1 MTKKYKIAYKVIIS
15 IAILML
21 ISIVV
26 YKVYKMNLGVDDIKN
41 YVESFG
47 KLGPI
52 IYIIMFSLVPLTLF
66 PDSILAISSGLIFG
80 LVNGYIYT
88 AIGALIGG
96 TISFYISRK
105 LGRNVV
111 KKLTKEKLDKVEN
124 MINERGFF
132 IVLMLR
138 LIPLF
143 PFDVISYGSG
153 LTSIR
158 YKDFILATFFGTI
171 PGIFVFV
178 NIGAQSVN
186 IGSKSFYL
194 SIAALILLLVVS
206 IILKK
211 TPNNVT
217 ILALL
222 LGISTSIFLYF
233 DMQIIAVTLLWV
245 SGYLD
250 AVDGAMARRS
260 NSSSSFG
267 TLLDIV
273 SDRIVEVSIVLVLG
287 LKFVD
292 VRYNL
297 IVLTVCILMSMT
309 IFLTVGALSEKKGVK
324 SFYYQAGVA
333 ERSEGFI
340 FFSLMILIPSYLGI
354 ITNIFSILIIITA
367 IQRFLEAKRLLD

>member
-1 MTKKYKIAYKVIIS
+1 MLDTHARKYV
-15 IAILML
+15 
-21 ISIVV
+21 
-26 YKVYKMNLGVDDIKN
+26 N
-41 YVESFG
+41 
-47 KLGPI
+47 PI
-52 IYIIMFSLVPLTLF
+52 IEL
-66 PDSILAISSGLIFG
+66 
-80 LVNGYIYT
+80 
-88 AIGALIGG
+88 GAEFLL
-96 TISFYISRK
+96 K
-105 LGRNVV
+105 L
-111 KKLTKEKLDKVEN
+111 KL
-124 MINERGFF
+124 
-132 IVLMLR
+132 
-138 LIPLF
+138 
-143 PFDVISYGSG
+143 
-153 LTSIR
+153 
-158 YKDFILATFFGTI
+158 
-171 PGIFVFV
+171 
-178 NIGAQSVN
+178 
-186 IGSKSFYL
+186 
-194 SIAALILLLVVS
+194 
-206 IILKK
+206 

-222 LGISTSIFLYF
+222 LGVSTSIFLYF

-340 FFSLMILIPSYLGI
+340 FFSFMILIPSYLGI

>member
-1 MTKKYKIAYKVIIS
+1 MLDTHARKYV
-15 IAILML
+15 
-21 ISIVV
+21 
-26 YKVYKMNLGVDDIKN
+26 N
-41 YVESFG
+41 
-47 KLGPI
+47 PI
-52 IYIIMFSLVPLTLF
+52 IEL
-66 PDSILAISSGLIFG
+66 
-80 LVNGYIYT
+80 
-88 AIGALIGG
+88 GAKFLL
-96 TISFYISRK
+96 K
-105 LGRNVV
+105 L
-111 KKLTKEKLDKVEN
+111 KL
-124 MINERGFF
+124 
-132 IVLMLR
+132 
-138 LIPLF
+138 
-143 PFDVISYGSG
+143 
-153 LTSIR
+153 
-158 YKDFILATFFGTI
+158 
-171 PGIFVFV
+171 
-178 NIGAQSVN
+178 
-186 IGSKSFYL
+186 
-194 SIAALILLLVVS
+194 
-206 IILKK
+206 

-222 LGISTSIFLYF
+222 LGVSTSIFLYF

-260 NSSSSFG
+260 NSASSFG

-324 SFYYQAGVA
+324 SFYYQAGVV

>member
-1 MTKKYKIAYKVIIS
+1 MLDTHARKYV
-15 IAILML
+15 
-21 ISIVV
+21 
-26 YKVYKMNLGVDDIKN
+26 N
-41 YVESFG
+41 
-47 KLGPI
+47 PI
-52 IYIIMFSLVPLTLF
+52 IEL
-66 PDSILAISSGLIFG
+66 
-80 LVNGYIYT
+80 
-88 AIGALIGG
+88 GAKFL
-96 TISFYISRK
+96 
-105 LGRNVV
+105 
-111 KKLTKEKLDKVEN
+111 
-124 MINERGFF
+124 
-132 IVLMLR
+132 LR
-138 LIPLF
+138 LKL
-143 PFDVISYGSG
+143 
-153 LTSIR
+153 
-158 YKDFILATFFGTI
+158 
-171 PGIFVFV
+171 
-178 NIGAQSVN
+178 
-186 IGSKSFYL
+186 
-194 SIAALILLLVVS
+194 
-206 IILKK
+206 

>member
-1 MTKKYKIAYKVIIS
+1 MLDTHARKYV
-15 IAILML
+15 
-21 ISIVV
+21 
-26 YKVYKMNLGVDDIKN
+26 N
-41 YVESFG
+41 
-47 KLGPI
+47 PI
-52 IYIIMFSLVPLTLF
+52 IEL
-66 PDSILAISSGLIFG
+66 
-80 LVNGYIYT
+80 
-88 AIGALIGG
+88 GAEFLL
-96 TISFYISRK
+96 K
-105 LGRNVV
+105 L
-111 KKLTKEKLDKVEN
+111 KL
-124 MINERGFF
+124 
-132 IVLMLR
+132 
-138 LIPLF
+138 
-143 PFDVISYGSG
+143 
-153 LTSIR
+153 
-158 YKDFILATFFGTI
+158 
-171 PGIFVFV
+171 
-178 NIGAQSVN
+178 
-186 IGSKSFYL
+186 
-194 SIAALILLLVVS
+194 
-206 IILKK
+206 

-222 LGISTSIFLYF
+222 LGVSTSIFLYF

>member
-1 MTKKYKIAYKVIIS
+1 MLDTHARKYV
-15 IAILML
+15 
-21 ISIVV
+21 
-26 YKVYKMNLGVDDIKN
+26 N
-41 YVESFG
+41 
-47 KLGPI
+47 PI
-52 IYIIMFSLVPLTLF
+52 IEL
-66 PDSILAISSGLIFG
+66 
-80 LVNGYIYT
+80 
-88 AIGALIGG
+88 GAEFLL
-96 TISFYISRK
+96 K
-105 LGRNVV
+105 L
-111 KKLTKEKLDKVEN
+111 KL
-124 MINERGFF
+124 
-132 IVLMLR
+132 
-138 LIPLF
+138 
-143 PFDVISYGSG
+143 
-153 LTSIR
+153 
-158 YKDFILATFFGTI
+158 
-171 PGIFVFV
+171 
-178 NIGAQSVN
+178 
-186 IGSKSFYL
+186 
-194 SIAALILLLVVS
+194 
-206 IILKK
+206 

-222 LGISTSIFLYF
+222 LGVSTSIFLYF

-324 SFYYQAGVA
+324 SFYYQAGVV

-340 FFSLMILIPSYLGI
+340 FFSLIILIPSYLGI

>member
-1 MTKKYKIAYKVIIS
+1 MLDTHARKYV
-15 IAILML
+15 
-21 ISIVV
+21 
-26 YKVYKMNLGVDDIKN
+26 N
-41 YVESFG
+41 
-47 KLGPI
+47 PI
-52 IYIIMFSLVPLTLF
+52 IEL
-66 PDSILAISSGLIFG
+66 
-80 LVNGYIYT
+80 
-88 AIGALIGG
+88 GAEFLL
-96 TISFYISRK
+96 K
-105 LGRNVV
+105 L
-111 KKLTKEKLDKVEN
+111 KL
-124 MINERGFF
+124 
-132 IVLMLR
+132 
-138 LIPLF
+138 
-143 PFDVISYGSG
+143 
-153 LTSIR
+153 
-158 YKDFILATFFGTI
+158 
-171 PGIFVFV
+171 
-178 NIGAQSVN
+178 
-186 IGSKSFYL
+186 
-194 SIAALILLLVVS
+194 
-206 IILKK
+206 

-222 LGISTSIFLYF
+222 LGVSTSIFLYF

-260 NSSSSFG
+260 NRASSFG

>member
-1 MTKKYKIAYKVIIS
+1 MLDTHARKYV
-15 IAILML
+15 
-21 ISIVV
+21 
-26 YKVYKMNLGVDDIKN
+26 N
-41 YVESFG
+41 
-47 KLGPI
+47 PI
-52 IYIIMFSLVPLTLF
+52 IEL
-66 PDSILAISSGLIFG
+66 
-80 LVNGYIYT
+80 
-88 AIGALIGG
+88 GAEFLL
-96 TISFYISRK
+96 K
-105 LGRNVV
+105 L
-111 KKLTKEKLDKVEN
+111 KL
-124 MINERGFF
+124 
-132 IVLMLR
+132 
-138 LIPLF
+138 
-143 PFDVISYGSG
+143 
-153 LTSIR
+153 
-158 YKDFILATFFGTI
+158 
-171 PGIFVFV
+171 
-178 NIGAQSVN
+178 
-186 IGSKSFYL
+186 
-194 SIAALILLLVVS
+194 
-206 IILKK
+206 

-324 SFYYQAGVA
+324 SFYYQAGVV

>member
-1 MTKKYKIAYKVIIS
+1 MLDTHARKYV
-15 IAILML
+15 
-21 ISIVV
+21 
-26 YKVYKMNLGVDDIKN
+26 N
-41 YVESFG
+41 
-47 KLGPI
+47 PI
-52 IYIIMFSLVPLTLF
+52 IEL
-66 PDSILAISSGLIFG
+66 
-80 LVNGYIYT
+80 
-88 AIGALIGG
+88 GAEFLL
-96 TISFYISRK
+96 K
-105 LGRNVV
+105 L
-111 KKLTKEKLDKVEN
+111 KL
-124 MINERGFF
+124 
-132 IVLMLR
+132 
-138 LIPLF
+138 
-143 PFDVISYGSG
+143 
-153 LTSIR
+153 
-158 YKDFILATFFGTI
+158 
-171 PGIFVFV
+171 
-178 NIGAQSVN
+178 
-186 IGSKSFYL
+186 
-194 SIAALILLLVVS
+194 
-206 IILKK
+206 

-222 LGISTSIFLYF
+222 LGVSTSIFLYF
-233 DMQIIAVTLLWV
+233 DMQIIAVTLLWI

-250 AVDGAMARRS
+250 AVDGAMARRT

>member
-1 MTKKYKIAYKVIIS
+1 MLDTHARKYV
-15 IAILML
+15 
-21 ISIVV
+21 
-26 YKVYKMNLGVDDIKN
+26 N
-41 YVESFG
+41 
-47 KLGPI
+47 PI
-52 IYIIMFSLVPLTLF
+52 IEL
-66 PDSILAISSGLIFG
+66 
-80 LVNGYIYT
+80 
-88 AIGALIGG
+88 GAEFLL
-96 TISFYISRK
+96 K
-105 LGRNVV
+105 L
-111 KKLTKEKLDKVEN
+111 KL
-124 MINERGFF
+124 
-132 IVLMLR
+132 
-138 LIPLF
+138 
-143 PFDVISYGSG
+143 
-153 LTSIR
+153 
-158 YKDFILATFFGTI
+158 
-171 PGIFVFV
+171 
-178 NIGAQSVN
+178 
-186 IGSKSFYL
+186 
-194 SIAALILLLVVS
+194 
-206 IILKK
+206 

-222 LGISTSIFLYF
+222 LGVSTSIFLYF
-233 DMQIIAVTLLWV
+233 DMQIIAVTLLWI

-324 SFYYQAGVA
+324 SFYYQAGVV

>member
-1 MTKKYKIAYKVIIS
+1 MLDTHARKYV
-15 IAILML
+15 
-21 ISIVV
+21 
-26 YKVYKMNLGVDDIKN
+26 N
-41 YVESFG
+41 
-47 KLGPI
+47 PI
-52 IYIIMFSLVPLTLF
+52 IEL
-66 PDSILAISSGLIFG
+66 
-80 LVNGYIYT
+80 
-88 AIGALIGG
+88 GAKFLL
-96 TISFYISRK
+96 K
-105 LGRNVV
+105 L
-111 KKLTKEKLDKVEN
+111 KL
-124 MINERGFF
+124 
-132 IVLMLR
+132 
-138 LIPLF
+138 
-143 PFDVISYGSG
+143 
-153 LTSIR
+153 
-158 YKDFILATFFGTI
+158 
-171 PGIFVFV
+171 
-178 NIGAQSVN
+178 
-186 IGSKSFYL
+186 
-194 SIAALILLLVVS
+194 
-206 IILKK
+206 

-233 DMQIIAVTLLWV
+233 DMQVVAVIVLWI

-287 LKFVD
+287 IKFID

-297 IVLTVCILMSMT
+297 IVLNACILMSMT

-340 FFSLMILIPSYLGI
+340 FFSLMILFPGYLRI
-354 ITNIFSILIIITA
+354 ITNIFSILITVTA

>member
-1 MTKKYKIAYKVIIS
+1 MLDTHARKYV
-15 IAILML
+15 
-21 ISIVV
+21 
-26 YKVYKMNLGVDDIKN
+26 N
-41 YVESFG
+41 
-47 KLGPI
+47 PI
-52 IYIIMFSLVPLTLF
+52 IEL
-66 PDSILAISSGLIFG
+66 
-80 LVNGYIYT
+80 
-88 AIGALIGG
+88 GAEFLL
-96 TISFYISRK
+96 K
-105 LGRNVV
+105 L
-111 KKLTKEKLDKVEN
+111 KL
-124 MINERGFF
+124 
-132 IVLMLR
+132 
-138 LIPLF
+138 
-143 PFDVISYGSG
+143 
-153 LTSIR
+153 
-158 YKDFILATFFGTI
+158 
-171 PGIFVFV
+171 
-178 NIGAQSVN
+178 
-186 IGSKSFYL
+186 
-194 SIAALILLLVVS
+194 
-206 IILKK
+206 

-222 LGISTSIFLYF
+222 LGVSTSIFLYF
-233 DMQIIAVTLLWV
+233 DMQIIAVTLLWI

-297 IVLTVCILMSMT
+297 IVLTVCILMYMT

>member
-1 MTKKYKIAYKVIIS
+1 MLDTHARKYV
-15 IAILML
+15 
-21 ISIVV
+21 
-26 YKVYKMNLGVDDIKN
+26 N
-41 YVESFG
+41 
-47 KLGPI
+47 PI
-52 IYIIMFSLVPLTLF
+52 IEL
-66 PDSILAISSGLIFG
+66 
-80 LVNGYIYT
+80 
-88 AIGALIGG
+88 GAEFLL
-96 TISFYISRK
+96 K
-105 LGRNVV
+105 L
-111 KKLTKEKLDKVEN
+111 KL
-124 MINERGFF
+124 
-132 IVLMLR
+132 
-138 LIPLF
+138 
-143 PFDVISYGSG
+143 
-153 LTSIR
+153 
-158 YKDFILATFFGTI
+158 
-171 PGIFVFV
+171 
-178 NIGAQSVN
+178 
-186 IGSKSFYL
+186 
-194 SIAALILLLVVS
+194 
-206 IILKK
+206 

-222 LGISTSIFLYF
+222 LGVSTSIFLYF

-324 SFYYQAGVA
+324 SFYYQAGVV

-367 IQRFLEAKRLLD
+367 IQRFLEAIRLLD

>member
-1 MTKKYKIAYKVIIS
+1 MLDTHARKYV
-15 IAILML
+15 
-21 ISIVV
+21 
-26 YKVYKMNLGVDDIKN
+26 N
-41 YVESFG
+41 
-47 KLGPI
+47 PI
-52 IYIIMFSLVPLTLF
+52 IEL
-66 PDSILAISSGLIFG
+66 
-80 LVNGYIYT
+80 
-88 AIGALIGG
+88 GAEFLL
-96 TISFYISRK
+96 K
-105 LGRNVV
+105 L
-111 KKLTKEKLDKVEN
+111 
-124 MINERGFF
+124 
-132 IVLMLR
+132 
-138 LIPLF
+138 
-143 PFDVISYGSG
+143 
-153 LTSIR
+153 
-158 YKDFILATFFGTI
+158 
-171 PGIFVFV
+171 
-178 NIGAQSVN
+178 
-186 IGSKSFYL
+186 
-194 SIAALILLLVVS
+194 
-206 IILKK
+206 

-222 LGISTSIFLYF
+222 LGVSTSIFLYF
-233 DMQIIAVTLLWV
+233 DMQIIAVTLLWI

>member
-1 MTKKYKIAYKVIIS
+1 MLDTHARKYV
-15 IAILML
+15 
-21 ISIVV
+21 
-26 YKVYKMNLGVDDIKN
+26 N
-41 YVESFG
+41 
-47 KLGPI
+47 PI
-52 IYIIMFSLVPLTLF
+52 IEL
-66 PDSILAISSGLIFG
+66 
-80 LVNGYIYT
+80 
-88 AIGALIGG
+88 GAEFLL
-96 TISFYISRK
+96 K
-105 LGRNVV
+105 L
-111 KKLTKEKLDKVEN
+111 KL
-124 MINERGFF
+124 
-132 IVLMLR
+132 
-138 LIPLF
+138 
-143 PFDVISYGSG
+143 
-153 LTSIR
+153 
-158 YKDFILATFFGTI
+158 
-171 PGIFVFV
+171 
-178 NIGAQSVN
+178 
-186 IGSKSFYL
+186 
-194 SIAALILLLVVS
+194 
-206 IILKK
+206 

-222 LGISTSIFLYF
+222 LGVSTSIFLYF
-233 DMQIIAVTLLWV
+233 DMQIIAVTILWV